1 MCELWEVVGLEGR
14 LVRQPGDQQQAGG
27 GIGDPGPF
35 GGAGPDPRGEPH
47 PGPEKPFNI
56 WGLRNSEPQIEPS
69 QIGRQLDMAAEWYE
83 HLFTMFLKASESGAP
98 EAWMHGVV
106 AIVLLADAEFGIFDE
121 GVDQDDLFGEADRGD
136 GPDGGVEP

>member
-1 MCELWEVVGLEGR
+1 M
-14 LVRQPGDQQQAGG
+14 RQPGQPDPQQ
-27 GIGDPGPF
+27 DPGEMGPF
-35 GGAGPDPRGEPH
+35 AAAETREPH
-47 PGPEKPFNI
+47 SGPEKPFNI

-106 AIVLLADAEFGIFDE
+106 AVVLLADEEFGIFDE
-121 GVDQDDLFGEADRGD
+121 DVDQDDLFGEAERGD
-136 GPDGGVEP
+136 GPEGADGG